1 MGIRIPLARVQFVG
15 KYGCPCCGAQNFRA
29 ALRRP
34 LKILTAATRSSRF
47 LCHRQRSIR
56 SPHQCAHWFAMTI
69 LGSAVHVDGG
79 THGCRSTGDNRE
91 CGASGGVEPRP
102 YA

>member
-1 MGIRIPLARVQFVG
+1 MGIRIPHMGVRREEITDVPVAVP
-15 KYGCPCCGAQNFRA
+15 KISCA

-56 SPHQCAHWFAMTI
+56 SPHRCAHRFAMTI
-69 LGSAVHVDGG
+69 LGSAVHVGGG
-79 THGCRSTGDNRE
+79 THGCRPTGDNRE
-91 CGASGGVEPRP
+91 YGASGGVEPRP

>member
-1 MGIRIPLARVQFVG
+1 MGTRFPCAAGARYVIGGSAPPDDGHHIFKECHSEERSDVGIRIPLVRVQFVG
-15 KYGCPCCGAQNFRA
+15 KHG
-29 ALRRP
+29 L
-34 LKILTAATRSSRF
+34 
-47 LCHRQRSIR
+47 
-56 SPHQCAHWFAMTI
+56 PHQCAHWFAMTI
-69 LGSAVHVDGG
+69 LGSAVHVGGG